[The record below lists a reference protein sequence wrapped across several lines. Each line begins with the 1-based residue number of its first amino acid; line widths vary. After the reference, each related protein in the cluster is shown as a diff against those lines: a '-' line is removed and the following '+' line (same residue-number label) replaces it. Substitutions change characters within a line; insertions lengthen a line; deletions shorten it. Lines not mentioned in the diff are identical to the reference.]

1 MKGEISLKDKNIVV
15 CVTGGIAAYKVV
27 NLVSM
32 LKKQGA
38 DVTVILTEN
47 AAKFVAPITFQSIS
61 SNLVYMNIFDD
72 RYSADIKH
80 ISLAQNA
87 DLVVIAPATANII
100 GKIANGIADDM
111 ISTTVMATNAPVIIV
126 PAMNT
131 AMYEN
136 PIVQHNI
143 SRLKEFNY
151 TFMIPGVGSM
161 AMPSEK
167 GGIGRLPEP
176 DKIFDYINNFDF

>member
-1 MKGEISLKDKNIVV
+1 MKGEIHLKDKNIIV

-32 LKKQGA
+32 LKKHEA

-87 DLVVIAPATANII
+87 DLIVIAQ
-100 GKIANGIADDM
+100 
-111 ISTTVMATNAPVIIV
+111 
-126 PAMNT
+126 
-131 AMYEN
+131 E
-136 PIVQHNI
+136 
-143 SRLKEFNY
+143 
-151 TFMIPGVGSM
+151 
-161 AMPSEK
+161 
-167 GGIGRLPEP
+167 
-176 DKIFDYINNFDF
+176 